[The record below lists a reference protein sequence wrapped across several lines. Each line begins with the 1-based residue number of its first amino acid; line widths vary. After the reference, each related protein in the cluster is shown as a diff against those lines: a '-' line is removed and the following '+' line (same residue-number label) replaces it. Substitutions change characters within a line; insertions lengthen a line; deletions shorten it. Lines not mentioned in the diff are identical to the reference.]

1 MIELLKLSCTLL
13 LTCLQLYF
21 YLLLTVSIVGGVVY
35 LLISYPLQ
43 TLAIAGLIL
52 AVR

>member
-1 MIELLKLSCTLL
+1 MIELLKLASALL

-21 YLLLTVSIVGGVVY
+21 YLLLTVSIVGGAVY
-35 LLISYPLQ
+35 LLISYPLP
-43 TLAIAGLIL
+43 TLTIAALIL